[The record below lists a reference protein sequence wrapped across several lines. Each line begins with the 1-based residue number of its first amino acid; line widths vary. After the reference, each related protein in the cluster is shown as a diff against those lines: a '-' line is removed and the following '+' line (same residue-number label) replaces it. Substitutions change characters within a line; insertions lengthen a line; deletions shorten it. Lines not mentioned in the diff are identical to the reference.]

1 MVDLDRVYMMLDD
14 ASSMSSDSVSRQA
27 RRAAAAPTEQFVAG
41 GIQLVVE
48 GGLLDAGR
56 PRAVVA
62 DRDGAIYWRAPA
74 DQVPDFDEALSWL
87 AYINVLEPEC
97 GCCAPCWPEAEPTSI

>member
-1 MVDLDRVYMMLDD
+1 MPPPPRRSSSLLAAFSWSSRGDFWTLVDR
-14 ASSMSSDSVSRQA
+14 
-27 RRAAAAPTEQFVAG
+27 EQWSP
-41 GIQLVVE
+41 I
-48 GGLLDAGR
+48 
-56 PRAVVA
+56 
-62 DRDGAIYWRAPA
+62 RDGAIYWRAPA